1 MIQLLRHRHMHRHLV
16 PFQTPLMP
24 QTSIHMGLSSLRGTP
39 HLEQILEARPQG
51 KSNDVNVCVW
61 APDLR
66 HVWKGYQNKC
76 TSFLQDRFQHHC
88 NDCCQHEGA
97 DIFKEEVERLFFSAV
112 WSTDYQYKQQAP
124 GFFSIFCS
132 YQLLS
137 AVSILSVHALYF
149 FYLCVRTKLSF
160 TESRNDFGP
169 SSIFLHP
176 ASSSLYLLESVQP
189 FRSFCYTRQ
198 CKARTSVN
206 KILQNLKCRHV

>member
-1 MIQLLRHRHMHRHLV
+1 MIQSLRHRHMHRHLV

-24 QTSIHMGLSSLRGTP
+24 QTSIHMGLSSLRGIP

-76 TSFLQDRFQHHC
+76 TSFSQDRFQHYC
-88 NDCCQHEGA
+88 NDCSQHEGA
-97 DIFKEEVERLFFSAV
+97 DVFKEEMERLLFSAV
-112 WSTDYQYKQQAP
+112 WSTDYQFKQQAP
-124 GFFSIFCS
+124 FFFFFLFFVAIS
-132 YQLLS
+132 YCLPFQFLACMPFTFYFLVLQR
-137 AVSILSVHALYF
+137 AGTILVHL
-149 FYLCVRTKLSF
+149 
-160 TESRNDFGP
+160 
-169 SSIFLHP
+169 
-176 ASSSLYLLESVQP
+176 ASSSLYLLENVQP

-198 CKARTSVN
+198 CKARASVN